1 MSHIL
6 IVDDEEAVCWA
17 LKKALAGA
25 KRPAHYLAIPPL
37 LFGTV
42 VEQLMNSGSA
52 QNAPASGAGDSFAAL
67 RARIRAMPLG
77 E

>member
-1 MSHIL
+1 MKKVL
-6 IVDDEEAVCWA
+6 LEIVALLEKQSIAISGLEAQCLPKSA
-17 LKKALAGA
+17 D
-25 KRPAHYLAIPPL
+25 PA
-37 LFGTV
+37 
-42 VEQLMNSGSA
+42 GSA